1 LFDKVCMR
9 EKTFKKAYLID
20 TQSLYLDGLE
30 GIVKDLYS
38 DIIVEK
44 INSLEDL
51 FSTKLSN
58 EHQSLIVLDFLSF
71 GDLGLDVL
79 LDLRIKYP
87 NVKIVLFNEFD
98 CEDIRKKVRYLGVS
112 AFLTK
117 QLSVF
122 EIRSVFKKLEQDLQ
136 TVSSKNFYVSV
147 RGYSSFFP
155 CTASHRL
162 TKKEMKIL
170 TFLMRGTVN
179 NEIASSIG
187 LTESTVKSHVSSIIK
202 KMGVINRTQVFIE
215 MEKLR
220 VSSNFLNFSISRPVS
235 FNEVRRVY
243 PKKNDLEGLRMVV

>member
-1 LFDKVCMR
+1 MR

-20 TQSLYLDGLE
+20 SQPLYLDGLE
-30 GIVKDLYS
+30 VIVKGVYS
-38 DIIVEK
+38 DIVVEK
-44 INSLEDL
+44 ISSVEEF
-51 FSTKLSN
+51 FSSNIRN

-71 GDLGLDVL
+71 GEFGLDIL
-79 LDLRIKYP
+79 LELRIKYP

-98 CEDIRKKVRYLGVS
+98 CEDIREKIRYLGGT

-117 QLSVF
+117 QLSAS
-122 EIRSVFKKLEQDLQ
+122 EIRSVFQKLEQDLQ
-136 TVSSKNFYVSV
+136 TISCKNFYVSV
-147 RGYSSFFP
+147 RGYSSFFS

-162 TKKEMKIL
+162 TKKEMNIL

-179 NEIASSIG
+179 NEIASMVG

-220 VSSNFLNFSISRPVS
+220 VKTTVRYSSFYSPISIRH
-235 FNEVRRVY
+235 VRRFY
-243 PKKNDLEGLRMVV
+243 PEKNGLEELRMVV